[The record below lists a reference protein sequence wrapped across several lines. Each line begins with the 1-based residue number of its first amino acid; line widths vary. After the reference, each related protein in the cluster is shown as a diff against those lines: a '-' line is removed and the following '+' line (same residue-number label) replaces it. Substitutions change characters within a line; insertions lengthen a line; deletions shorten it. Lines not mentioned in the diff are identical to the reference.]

1 MEFNNL
7 FSTSKAKDFTKEE
20 REALIKYY
28 RSMITMLD
36 AFQKD
41 PKQISVF
48 IQGCYECVKEL
59 QDANAKEEKESTETT
74 NKETKS

>member
-1 MEFNNL
+1 MELNNL
-7 FSTSKAKDFTKEE
+7 FSTSKAKDFTPEE

-41 PKQISVF
+41 PRQISIF
-48 IQGCYECVKEL
+48 IQGCYQCIQEIKNVNTKT
-59 QDANAKEEKESTETT
+59 EKEITEAE
-74 NKETKS
+74 NKEA

>member
-1 MEFNNL
+1 MEINNL
-7 FSTSKAKDFTKEE
+7 FSTSKAKDFTPEE

-41 PKQISVF
+41 PRQISVF
-48 IQGCYECVKEL
+48 IQGCYEAISEL
-59 QDANAKEEKESTETT
+59 QNAKATEEKESTETE
-74 NKETKS
+74 NKEA